1 MPCTAEIPVSR
12 ASQGSCQT
20 WVAITPARGTVCR
33 AWVITVYATCRKP
46 IQVGVSRVYR
56 TTITKYFDTRVE
68 SFPERI
74 AIYDGERG
82 VTFKDL
88 QTMALNLAVEIK
100 DRLSSAAGKVI
111 GVCLPKSIEAIVA
124 DLAILYSGNAYMN
137 LDIKSPW
144 ARTARILE
152 TIEPDLIIC
161 DATPAEAVDL
171 PLLHISCS
179 LVRHAEYTEVLKLR
193 DSRIDADLACVIN
206 TSGSTGTPKGVAL
219 THRGFLDYV
228 ASVSAEGLV
237 DDGEV
242 VASLAPIIFDHFSFE
257 VCLLAMKGCT
267 LLLIPDQFAA
277 FPLRM
282 LELMAARKATFLF
295 WVPTIMVNIA
305 NMDLLSA
312 IRLPDLKKIWFAG
325 EVFPTAKFNY
335 WKKHFPDAVFVNL
348 YGPTE
353 ITVDCLFY
361 RADRTLADEEPIPVG
376 RPLPNTAILLLDEN
390 DSLIGPESP
399 DVQGELCVRGS
410 CVAMGYYNNPEKT
423 QQAFTKNPLNSH
435 YPEYIYRTGD
445 IMVWNKNG
453 ELVFKGRRDGMIKH
467 SGYRIELGEIEHTAI
482 NVLKLFDNC
491 CAVYDPGHKKIILI
505 YEGAHEL
512 AEKEL
517 RRKISA
523 AVPKYMVPSV
533 FVHIPELPRNA
544 NGKIDRLKLAQ
555 QMIQSA

>member
-1 MPCTAEIPVSR
+1 M
-12 ASQGSCQT
+12 
-20 WVAITPARGTVCR
+20 
-33 AWVITVYATCRKP
+33 
-46 IQVGVSRVYR
+46 YR
-56 TTITKYFDTRVE
+56 TNITKYFD
-68 SFPERI
+68 SYADSSPERI
-74 AIYDGERG
+74 AIYDGERT

-88 QTMALNLAVEIK
+88 QTMALNLAVEIRN
-100 DRLSSAAGKVI
+100 RLSSATGKVI
-111 GVCLPKSIEAIVA
+111 AVCLPKSIEAIVS

-144 ARTARILE
+144 ARTARILA
-152 TIEPDLIIC
+152 TIEPELIIC
-161 DATPAEAVDL
+161 DGTPAEAGAV
-171 PLLHISCS
+171 PLLQIVCS
-179 LVRHAEYTEVLKLR
+179 SESTGEYAELLKQR
-193 DSRIDADLACVIN
+193 DHCIDADLACVIN

-257 VCLLAMKGCT
+257 VCLLAMKGCS

-312 IRLPDLKKIWFAG
+312 IALPELKKIWFAG

-335 WKKHFPDAVFVNL
+335 WRKHFPHALFVNL

-361 RADRTLADEEPIPVG
+361 KADRELADEEPIPVG
-376 RPLPNTAILLLDEN
+376 RPLPNTATLLLDE
-390 DSLIGPESP
+390 DDKPIGPECP

-410 CVAMGYYNNPEKT
+410 CLAMGYYNNPDKT
-423 QQAFTKNPLNSH
+423 QQAFTQNPLNSH
-435 YPEYIYRTGD
+435 YPESIYRTGD
-445 IMVWNKNG
+445 IMAWNKNG

-491 CAVYDPGHKKIILI
+491 CAVYDQGKKKIILI
-505 YEGAHEL
+505 YEAPKEL

-517 RRKISA
+517 RKEISA
-523 AVPKYMVPSV
+523 ALPRYMVPAV
-533 FVHIPELPRNA
+533 FVHISELPRNA

-555 QMIQSA
+555 QVIQPA

>member
-1 MPCTAEIPVSR
+1 M
-12 ASQGSCQT
+12 
-20 WVAITPARGTVCR
+20 
-33 AWVITVYATCRKP
+33 
-46 IQVGVSRVYR
+46 YR
-56 TTITKYFDTRVE
+56 TTITKYFDSCVD
-68 SFPERI
+68 SSPERI
-74 AIYDGERG
+74 AIYDGERT

-88 QTMALNLAVEIK
+88 QTMALNLAVEIR
-100 DRLSSAAGKVI
+100 DRLSSATGKVI
-111 GVCLPKSIEAIVA
+111 GVYLPKSIEAIVS

-137 LDIKSPW
+137 LDVKSPW

-152 TIEPDLIIC
+152 TIEPALIIC
-161 DATPAEAVDL
+161 DGTPAEGEGL
-171 PLLHISCS
+171 PLLQVFCS
-179 LVRHAEYTEVLKLR
+179 SDLRDPYTELLKLR

-257 VCLLAMKGCT
+257 VCLLAMKSCS

-361 RADRTLADEEPIPVG
+361 RADKALADEEPIPVG
-376 RPLPNTAILLLDEN
+376 RPLPNTAVLLLDEN
-390 DSLIGPESP
+390 DRLIRPDSP
-399 DVQGELCVRGS
+399 DVPGELCVRGS
-410 CVAMGYYNNPEKT
+410 CLAMGYYNNPDKT
-423 QQAFTKNPLNSH
+423 QQAFTQNPLNSH

-445 IMVWNKNG
+445 ILVWNKDG

-491 CAVYDPGHKKIILI
+491 CAVYDPGKKKIILI
-505 YEGAHEL
+505 YEAPQEL
-512 AEKEL
+512 PEKEV
-517 RRKISA
+517 RRKISGLL
-523 AVPKYMVPSV
+523 PRYMVPAT
-533 FVHIPELPRNA
+533 FVRVSELPRNA

-555 QMIQSA
+555 QVIQPAGAAEVASLGK

>member
-1 MPCTAEIPVSR
+1 MLLAC
-12 ASQGSCQT
+12 
-20 WVAITPARGTVCR
+20 RGTACPQ
-33 AWVITVYATCRKP
+33 ASFRKC
-46 IQVGVSRVYR
+46 IQVGVSKVYR
-56 TTITKYFDTRVE
+56 TTITKYFDSCVE
-68 SFPERI
+68 SFPDRI
-74 AIYDGERG
+74 AIYDGDRV

-88 QTMALNLAVEIK
+88 QTMALNLAARIQ
-100 DRLSSAAGKVI
+100 DRLSSATRKVI
-111 GVCLPKSIEAIVA
+111 GVYLPKSIEAIVA
-124 DLAILYSGNAYMN
+124 DLAILYSANAYMN
-137 LDIKSPW
+137 MDIKSPW
-144 ARTARILE
+144 TRTGRILG
-152 TIEPDLIIC
+152 TIQPDLVIC
-161 DATPAEAVDL
+161 DGRPTEAQGM
-171 PLLHISCS
+171 PLLQISCS
-179 LVRHAEYTEVLKLR
+179 PDRHAAYTELLKQR
-193 DSRIDADLACVIN
+193 DRCIDADLACVIN

-257 VCLLAMKGCT
+257 VCLLAIKGCS
-267 LLLIPDQFAA
+267 LLLIPDQLAA
-277 FPLRM
+277 FPMRM

-305 NMDLLSA
+305 NMDLLGA
-312 IRLPDLKKIWFAG
+312 VRLPDLKKIWFAG

-335 WKKHFPDAVFVNL
+335 WRKHFPDALFVNL

-361 RADRTLADEEPIPVG
+361 KVDRPLADEEPIPVG
-376 RPLPNTAILLLDEN
+376 RPLPNTAVLLLDEN
-390 DSLIGPESP
+390 DREIGPGSP
-399 DVQGELCVRGS
+399 DEPGELCVRGS
-410 CVAMGYYNNPEKT
+410 CLAMGYYNNPDKT
-423 QQAFTKNPLNSH
+423 QEAFTQNPLNSH

-445 IMVWNKNG
+445 IMVWNKKG

-491 CAVYDPGHKKIILI
+491 CAVYDPGIKKIILI
-505 YEGAHEL
+505 YEAPQALE
-512 AEKEL
+512 EKEL
-517 RRKISA
+517 RRKVSA
-523 AVPKYMVPSV
+523 ALPRYMVPAV

-555 QMIQSA
+555 QMIQPA